1 MFLQFPR
8 IYLALEEKEKGK
20 LATVIGPI
28 LARMAQQHREAR
40 ARPRWLFCQ
49 KGLRVLTN

>member
-1 MFLQFPR
+1 MFVQFTR

-28 LARMAQQHREAR
+28 LARTAQQHREAR
-40 ARPRWLFCQ
+40 APALAILRKGPRGFD
-49 KGLRVLTN
+49 